1 MKGFKEFIGNMP
13 VFQKQVEREIEAK
26 GIRPTEGVKKM
37 ETSRQVIRNIVVGV
51 ILIFIIAFVGIF
63 YFQNK
68 NNPTPDATITT
79 TTSDTNVAE
88 PNTTQSV
95 QQSQGQAQADS
106 DHLLKLSAEERADEA
121 TNAFKKWY
129 ESYQNNATILEVN
142 EEMLQADSTGTSPAD
157 LQEKLIN
164 NLKAKFGDNVSDD
177 FYTGLQTTFNFNPIA
192 IDSTK
197 GLTISKQNDDET
209 QWLPMWFLDT
219 EAKEKNTKIV
229 LRNDIPVEWVDWRNK
244 GQNSDKLGQ
253 IFNNVDW
260 DNDMSYE
267 VIGIDLTEVTK
278 NIESNQ
284 ILFIQ
289 MHYNDELSKWQ
300 VTGNIGG
307 VF

>member
-1 MKGFKEFIGNMP
+1 MKGFKEFFGNIP

-51 ILIFIIAFVGIF
+51 ILVFIIAFIGIF
-63 YFQNK
+63 FFQNK
-68 NNPTPDATITT
+68 NNPTPGTT
-79 TTSDTNVAE
+79 TTAITSDTNVAE
-88 PNTTQSV
+88 SNTTQST
-95 QQSQGQAQADS
+95 QQSQGQSQADS

-164 NLKAKFGDNVSDD
+164 NLKAKFGDNVSYD

-192 IDSTK
+192 IESTK